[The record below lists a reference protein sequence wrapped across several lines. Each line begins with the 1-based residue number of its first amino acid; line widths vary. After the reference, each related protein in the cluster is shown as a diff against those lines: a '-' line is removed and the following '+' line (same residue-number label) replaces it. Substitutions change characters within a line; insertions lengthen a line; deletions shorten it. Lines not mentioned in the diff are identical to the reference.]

1 MPASAS
7 ALHIEPYTNLV
18 DLYVLSPNLNELV
31 DGEIGAGAEVE
42 TQRLVGQ
49 PWNWT
54 KYNWKH
60 IRGTCIILYVKTIII
75 LFIINI
81 IFHYFTF
88 TINIAC
94 KYGGR
99 HEICIK

>member
-7 ALHIEPYTNLV
+7 ALHIDPYTNLV

-49 PWNWT
+49 P
-54 KYNWKH
+54 
-60 IRGTCIILYVKTIII
+60 
-75 LFIINI
+75 
-81 IFHYFTF
+81 
-88 TINIAC
+88 
-94 KYGGR
+94 
-99 HEICIK
+99 

>member
-31 DGEIGAGAEVE
+31 DGEIGVGAEVE

-54 KYNWKH
+54 KYNWN
-60 IRGTCIILYVKTIII
+60 LYH
-75 LFIINI
+75 FICKNYYNI
-81 IFHYFTF
+81 IYH
-88 TINIAC
+88 
-94 KYGGR
+94 KY
-99 HEICIK
+99 HISLFYIHHKHCM